1 MISID
6 RNKFKTETS
15 KKLYDLLIDTVK
27 HTESIY
33 GILSRLQGDEKR
45 QKLVDFI
52 EDENVT
58 DSDVIILA
66 SLDIADG
73 IEI

>member
-15 KKLYDLLIDTVK
+15 KKLYDLLVDTVK

-45 QKLVDFI
+45 QKLIDFI
-52 EDENVT
+52 EEENET

-73 IEI
+73 IEL

>member
-1 MISID
+1 MISIS
-6 RNKFKTETS
+6 REQIPTETGR
-15 KKLYDLLIDTVK
+15 KLYDLLIDTVK

-33 GILSRLQGDEKR
+33 GILARLRGDKNK
-45 QKLVDFI
+45 QKLIDFI
-52 EDENVT
+52 EEENET

-73 IEI
+73 IEL

>member
-6 RNKFKTETS
+6 RDKFKTETS
-15 KKLYDLLIDTVK
+15 KKLYDILIEK
-27 HTESIY
+27 IGHTESIY

-45 QKLVDFI
+45 QNLINFI
-52 EDENVT
+52 EDENVS